1 MNIVKRAKEGFS
13 SLTTESKIAYGFA
26 YLFAAYAVVSVL
38 LPGIVPPVD
47 TGLPVAMAGLFGIGG
62 GKSKSSNVQSNA
74 SAGYDIAENISQS
87 GSQQGST
94 ADSFGLNYSTSGQNI
109 YGGQEPYLQALYAN
123 AANLLNP
130 NALPDRQVAGINPM
144 VASGLGNQF
153 GFATGG
159 GQDIY
164 TAQLMSSLANMGGY
178 GNAANTANVMSSGNV
193 YNAPMTNGL
202 NYATLAGSVNNPF
215 LEGQIDAASRD
226 VVRNLNEN
234 QLTGNAA
241 MAAGTMNSGSSRRGV
256 MDAIAMRGA
265 ADRVADIG
273 ATMRGN
279 AYTTGLGLANATALA
294 NQQAALGTNSL
305 NANLMSQGANLNY
318 NLGQQG
324 QTGLTQAY
332 NTATANNQAQLDAGN
347 YLRQYQ
353 QQLLD
358 TAYSN
363 QMNPYTGLQM
373 YQSFIGAPTV
383 LSNSNSI
390 GLQNSTSNSFGNSF
404 NNSYGYNQG
413 GNMAS
418 GSGTG
423 NSSSWNASL
432 KT

>member
-1 MNIVKRAKEGFS
+1 MA
-13 SLTTESKIAYGFA
+13 
-26 YLFAAYAVVSVL
+26 L
-38 LPGIVPPVD
+38 L
-47 TGLPVAMAGLFGIGG
+47 GIGG
-62 GKSKSSNVQSNA
+62 GSSKSNNVSSNA

-87 GSQQGST
+87 GSQQGSQ
-94 ADSFGLNYSTSGQNI
+94 ADSFGLNYSTSGQSI

-123 AANLLNP
+123 AANLYGNYGM
-130 NALPDRQVAGINPM
+130 PDRQVAGINPM
-144 VASGLGNQF
+144 VASGLGSQY
-153 GFATGG
+153 GFATGQ

-178 GNAANTANVMSSGNV
+178 GNAANTANVMSSGQA

-241 MAAGTMNSGSSRRGV
+241 MAAGSGNSGSSRRAV

-273 ATMRGN
+273 STMRGA
-279 AYTTGLGLANATALA
+279 AYSQGLGLANATALA
-294 NQQAALGTNSL
+294 NQNAALGTNSL
-305 NANLMSQGANLNY
+305 NAGLMGQGAQLNY
-318 NLGQQG
+318 NLGQAGQQG
-324 QTGLTQAY
+324 IGQAY
-332 NTATANNQAQLDAGN
+332 NTALSNNQQQLDAGN

-358 TAYSN
+358 TAYNN

-373 YQSFIGAPTV
+373 YQSFIGGPTV

-390 GLQNSTSNSFGNSF
+390 GLNNSTSSSFGNSF
-404 NNSYGYNQG
+404 NNSYGYNMG
-413 GNMAS
+413 GNMAA

-423 NSSSWNASL
+423 SSSSWNANLGFGPSG
-432 KT
+432 K

>member
-1 MNIVKRAKEGFS
+1 MA
-13 SLTTESKIAYGFA
+13 
-26 YLFAAYAVVSVL
+26 L
-38 LPGIVPPVD
+38 L
-47 TGLPVAMAGLFGIGG
+47 GIGG
-62 GKSKSSNVQSNA
+62 GSSKSNNVSSNA

-87 GSQQGST
+87 GSQQGSQ

-109 YGGQEPYLQALYAN
+109 YGGQEPYLQALYAS
-123 AANLLNP
+123 AANLLDP
-130 NALPDRQVAGINPM
+130 NALPNRQVAGINPM

-178 GNAANTANVMSSGNV
+178 GSAANTANMMSSGNV

-202 NYATLAGSVNNPF
+202 NYATLAGAVNNPF

-241 MAAGTMNSGSSRRGV
+241 MAAGTMNSGSSRRAV
-256 MDAIAMRGA
+256 MDAIAQRGA

-273 ATMRGN
+273 STMRGA
-279 AYTTGLGLANATALA
+279 AYSQGLGLANDTALA
-294 NQQAALGTNSL
+294 NQSAALGTNIL
-305 NANLMSQGANLNY
+305 NAGLMGQGAQLNY
-318 NLGQQG
+318 SLGQAGQQG
-324 QTGLTQAY
+324 IGQAY
-332 NTATANNQAQLDAGN
+332 DTALSNSQQQLDAGN

-373 YQSFIGAPTV
+373 YQSFIGNPTV

-390 GLQNSTSNSFGNSF
+390 GLNNSTSNSFGNSF

-413 GNMAS
+413 GNMAA

-423 NSSSWNASL
+423 SSSSWNANIGFGG
-432 KT
+432 K